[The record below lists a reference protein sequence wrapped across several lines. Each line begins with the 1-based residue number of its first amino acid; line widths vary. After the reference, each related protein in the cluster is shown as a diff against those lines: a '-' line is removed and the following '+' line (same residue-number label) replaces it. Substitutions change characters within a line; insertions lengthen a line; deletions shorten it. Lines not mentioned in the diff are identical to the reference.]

1 MILILAV
8 IQAKMDSTRLPGK
21 VMLPLLG
28 KPVIWHIYERL
39 KFSKELN
46 NICISTSTSTSD
58 DPIVNFAIDN
68 GIKYHRGSEK
78 NLVSR
83 HLGAARSLNADAVVR
98 ITADCP
104 FVDPEIVDKLIILY
118 NKNPSVDFI
127 SNTKVRTY
135 PIGLDV
141 EVFPKT
147 TLEKLLPISDNPVF
161 YEYFISMY
169 VYEHPGTFNSIGLQL
184 DKPNLLRWTLD
195 YPEDY
200 DFIKQVYTH
209 LYKQGTIFYMKDI
222 LKLLKEKPDLEKI
235 NSMHIS
241 QYSHLKYQKEKD
253 NIKN

>member
-8 IQAKMDSTRLPGK
+8 IQARMNSTRLSGK

-28 KPVIWHIYERL
+28 KLVIWHIYERL
-39 KFSKELN
+39 KFSKELDDV
-46 NICISTSTSTSD
+46 CISTSTNASY
-58 DPIVNFAIDN
+58 DPIMNFAIDN
-68 GIKYHRGSEK
+68 GIKYHRGSEE

-104 FVDPEIVDKLIILY
+104 FVDPEIVDELIVLY
-118 NKNPSVDFI
+118 NKNPSVDFV

-141 EVFPKT
+141 EVFQKT

-169 VYEHPGTFNSIGLQL
+169 IYEHPETFNSIGLQL

-195 YPEDY
+195 YHEDY
-200 DFIKQVYTH
+200 DFIKQVYAH
-209 LYKQGTIFYMKDI
+209 LYKRGTVFHMRDI
-222 LKLLKEKPDLEKI
+222 IKLLK
-235 NSMHIS
+235 
-241 QYSHLKYQKEKD
+241 KD
-253 NIKN
+253 QN